1 MAREDTMV
9 MRRKD
14 LVRLHVVRK
23 VIDGEVTQV
32 AGAAMLG
39 VSERQVRRWV
49 RRVEREGEGGV
60 IHRSRGR
67 RSNRAYPD
75 RFKKKVVGLYRR
87 RYGDFGPTLFQEKLE
102 EREGMELGRE
112 TLRRWL
118 VEAGEWAGSRKQRA
132 HHRWRERKRYSG
144 EMVQIDGSHH
154 AWLEDR
160 GPKLVLM
167 SYVDDAT
174 NHVLARFYEYE
185 GTMPAMESFRRYAK
199 RFGLPVSVY
208 LDNHTTY
215 KSPAEP
221 TIEERL
227 AGRRPKSEFE
237 RALDELGVEV
247 IHAHSPQARGRV
259 ERTFRTFQDRLVK
272 EMRLAGI
279 TTLDGANAFLET
291 YLLEYNQRFA
301 REAAAGDV
309 HRARPVS
316 TELDRVLSIQT
327 PRRVRNDGT
336 VMHRSAFYEILES
349 ERPKHVLIEERL
361 DGTLVISHGRKRLK
375 YQCVEP
381 APRAVTQPARR
392 TRSQARPASP
402 PSTHPWKKRYAVPRP
417 Q

>member
-1 MAREDTMV
+1 MV
-9 MRRKD
+9 LMRRKE
-14 LVRLHVVRK
+14 LARLHVVRK
-23 VIDGEVTQV
+23 VIQGELTQV
-32 AGAAMLG
+32 DAARMLG
-39 VSERQVRRWV
+39 VSDRQVRRWV
-49 RRVEREGEGGV
+49 RRVECEGERGV
-60 IHRSRGR
+60 IHRGRGQ

-75 RFKKKVVGLYRR
+75 RLKEKVVGLYRR
-87 RYGDFGPTLFQEKLE
+87 RYGDFGPTLFEEKLR
-102 EREGMELGRE
+102 EREGIELGRE
-112 TLRRWL
+112 TLRQWL
-118 VEAGEWAGSRKQRA
+118 QEAGAWSGARKPRA
-132 HHRWRERKRYSG
+132 HHRWRERKHYSG

-174 NHVLARFYEYE
+174 NRVLARFYAYE
-185 GTMPAMESFRRYAK
+185 GTMPAMESFGRYARRY
-199 RFGLPVSVY
+199 GLPVSVY

-237 RALDELGVEV
+237 RALEELGVEV

-272 EMRLAGI
+272 EMRLANI
-279 TTLDGANAFLET
+279 TTIEGANIFLET
-291 YLLEYNQRFA
+291 YLPSYNQRFA
-301 REAAAGDV
+301 REAVGDV

-316 TELDRVLSIQT
+316 ADLDRVLSIQT

-336 VMHRSAFYEILES
+336 VMHRSAFYQILEPVRS
-349 ERPKHVLIEERL
+349 KTVLVEERL
-361 DGTLVISHGRKRLK
+361 DGALVISHRGKRLQ
-375 YQCVEP
+375 YQRVEP
-381 APRAVTQPARR
+381 ASRPALSQPVRRARA
-392 TRSQARPASP
+392 QARPASP
-402 PSTHPWKKRYAVPRP
+402 PSTHPWKKRHAVPRP